1 MGHTGSQPEHNIR
14 ESQLTAS
21 MDASVDEDGRSLSV
35 TEVLEALRQ
44 EVGGGMLYTHH
55 RANANTSKTLE
66 VTSFAYALIELLV
79 EKGLLTVEELDERK
93 RQVAARLSEK
103 FRDNGMGVVRQEPEY
118 DKYNLEGG
126 VQIDCESRLAF
137 CRAACCRLKFALSR
151 QDVEEGIL
159 KWDFA
164 PPYMIKQGQD
174 GYCVHLD
181 RQGCRCSVYQQRP
194 VPCRAYDCRHDQRIW
209 LDFERKVVNPE
220 LEKLF
225 QQDGDVR

>member
-1 MGHTGSQPEHNIR
+1 MVTRPLSIDQDA
-14 ESQLTAS
+14 TARDDK
-21 MDASVDEDGRSLSV
+21 DASAGRSMVLPMTS
-35 TEVLEALRQ
+35 EVLEELRR
-44 EVGGGMLYTHH
+44 ELSGGLLYAHH
-55 RANANTSKTLE
+55 RANGNTSKVLE

-93 RQVAARLSEK
+93 RQVAARLAEK

-126 VQIDCESRLAF
+126 VQIDCQSRLQF
-137 CRAACCRLKFALSR
+137 CRAACCRLQFALSR

-159 KWDFA
+159 KWEFA
-164 PPYMIKQGQD
+164 RPYMIKQGQD
-174 GYCVHLD
+174 GYCAHLD

-194 VPCRAYDCRHDQRIW
+194 VPCRAYDCRKDQRIW
-209 LDFERKVVNPE
+209 VDFERRIVNPD

-225 QQDGDVR
+225 QHNGDKT